1 MRPIDTDYHH
11 VCFLHRPVFSTRK
24 LKEVETRRA
33 KMERLSRSQ
42 AHRIRVR
49 GSARLRGANV
59 EPSVGRQHHFIKV
72 SCRVRRRTEHDRRPR
87 LRKHTDCWSQ
97 VHGKMWVSSF
107 YAFL

>member
-1 MRPIDTDYHH
+1 MCVVFASFFAASFTTFGAMRPIDTDYHH

-49 GSARLRGANV
+49 GSARFARCERGA
-59 EPSVGRQHHFIKV
+59 F
-72 SCRVRRRTEHDRRPR
+72 RR
-87 LRKHTDCWSQ
+87 
-97 VHGKMWVSSF
+97 
-107 YAFL
+107 